1 MKKKV
6 ANKLVAIASGKGGV
20 GKTVCTANLAL
31 KTAMRHRSLAVDLDI
46 SCGNL
51 NTCLGVKLPTR
62 NINDFITGR
71 ASSLPEVWLATSL
84 ETLRLISCSYR
95 GSEFISL
102 DPARKQKIVDSLRAA
117 DFEYTFM
124 DLGAG
129 VHPDTLDFF
138 SAADIRI
145 LVTSPES
152 LAMHNAF
159 VFVKS
164 AIYRKLFLEFEK
176 EKFLEPVRKKLVAL
190 INSNGEVNLEQVMC
204 RLRSWDRFS
213 AYIVQ
218 GLIDDLKIHI
228 ILNMWTDENEKKYV
242 INFYN
247 LVKKYLSLDVLL
259 LGLVPYDQCV
269 KKSIKEFVPFS
280 LAYPAS
286 AAAKTLEEIS
296 LKLEKVLPAN

>member
-6 ANKLVAIASGKGGV
+6 TNKLVAVASGKGGV
-20 GKTVCTANLAL
+20 GKTVCAANLAL
-31 KTAMRHRSLAVDLDI
+31 RTATRHRSLAVDLDI
-46 SCGNL
+46 NCGNL
-51 NTCLGVKLPTR
+51 NTCLGVKLPAR

-71 ASSLPEVWLATSL
+71 VSSLPEVWLATPL

-102 DPARKQKIVDSLRAA
+102 DQARKQRIIDSLRAS
-117 DFEYTFM
+117 DFEYTFL

-164 AIYRKLFLEFEK
+164 AIYRRLFMEFEK
-176 EKFLEPVRKKLVAL
+176 EKFLEPVRRKLVAL
-190 INSNGEVNLEQVMC
+190 INSNGEVNLEQVVC

-228 ILNMWTDENEKKYV
+228 ILNMWTQESEKKYV

-269 KKSIKEFVPFS
+269 KKSIKEFVPYS
-280 LAYPAS
+280 LAYPTN

-296 LKLEKVLPAN
+296 LKLERVLPG